1 MASNQAISCT
11 IQKEID
17 YLHLM
22 EPALDDKT
30 SPYFGNVL
38 RVSNE
43 PYSYFT
49 ESQIHAA
56 LIDQPQQYLSHL
68 RNCLESIAEET
79 ARLNLPAKK
88 IFTDIDT
95 DGDFRVMPCV
105 IEYPDRTVKTVK
117 LVGTN
122 TLQQVIP
129 DQITVGKA
137 FMINEKENFISH
149 IFEGCLLSS
158 ARTGACAALA
168 AERLGKDSRKL
179 VIIGAGR
186 VGYYSALYI
195 STLLPVNEI
204 LIHDLDD
211 QRARECAEQLASQ
224 LIDCDVSASQ
234 AMPDESCD
242 ILVLATTSQTS
253 IYQHNSTPARLVISL
268 GADTDNQHEVNQYW
282 ATRAKLY
289 VDTLDSQRYGDLRE
303 WLNAGLITSL
313 DLTDLFTV
321 IRKGIN
327 EKTEQPRLF
336 ISTGTALFDNMTID
350 YLVHGCR
357 EFLPS

>member
-1 MASNQAISCT
+1 
-11 IQKEID
+11 
-17 YLHLM
+17 
-22 EPALDDKT
+22 LDGKT
-30 SPYFGNVL
+30 SPYFSNVL

-56 LIDQPQQYLSHL
+56 LIDQPQQYLTHL
-68 RNCLESIAEET
+68 RNCLESIAGET

-122 TLQQVIP
+122 TLQQLIP

-168 AERLGKDSRKL
+168 AERLGKDSHKL
-179 VIIGAGR
+179 VIVGAGR

-204 LIHDLDD
+204 LIHDLDE
-211 QRARECAEQLASQ
+211 QRAKECAEQIGVQ
-224 LIDCDVSASQ
+224 LPGCTVSPSTS
-234 AMPDESCD
+234 MPEAACD
-242 ILVLATTSQTS
+242 ILVLATTSRTS
-253 IYQHNSTPARLVISL
+253 IYQRGSTPAKLVISL
-268 GADTDNQHEVNQYW
+268 GADTDNQHEVDQYW
-282 ATRAKLY
+282 STRAELY
-289 VDTLDSQRYGDLRE
+289 VDTLDSQRYGDLRQ
-303 WLNAGLITSL
+303 WLSTGLIASS
-313 DLTDLFTV
+313 DLTDLFTL
-321 IRKGIN
+321 IREDVYKAP
-327 EKTEQPRLF
+327 ERPRLF
-336 ISTGTALFDNMTID
+336 ISTGTALFDNMTMD
-350 YLVHGCR
+350 YLVNKADTP
-357 EFLPS
+357 L